1 MNLEFLTPVSHTVLA
16 HKEMLPSQAIGN
28 SIRIHTKTDGVPEL
42 DSVQL
47 AIIGVKESRSDS
59 EVDIQAVDLNA
70 IRKEFYQLFQGNWP
84 SNLVDL
90 GDIEPGESL
99 KDTYFALSSLVTDL
113 LKKSIVPIVIGGS
126 QDLTFAMYR
135 AYDALE
141 QMVNLTS
148 VDSKF
153 DLSVNDELISSN
165 AFMSKIIME
174 QPNNLF
180 NCSIVGYQTYFNAQ
194 EEIDLIEKLF
204 FDAYRLGEV
213 TNDITVVEPIF
224 RDTDLVSLDLTAVK
238 AAELG
243 YASNTYP
250 NGFDGREICAI
261 SRYAGISDKVT
272 AFGLFNTKRTIQCAQ
287 LSAQIIWYFIE
298 GYNFRKKD
306 YPFIT
311 NANYTKYIV
320 PLEDMEL
327 CFFKSHISGRWWL
340 EVPQIENLDNKFKRH
355 TLLPCTHSEY
365 VEASKGT
372 IPERWWK
379 AYKKM
384 LV

>member
-1 MNLEFLTPVSHTVLA
+1 MNIEFLTPVSNAVLA
-16 HKEMLPSQAIGN
+16 HKEVLPSQALGN
-28 SIRIHTKTDGVPEL
+28 SIQIHTLTDGVPEL
-42 DSVQL
+42 ENVKL
-47 AIIGVKESRSDS
+47 AIIGVKETRSES
-59 EVDIQAVDLNA
+59 EVEKEGLDINA
-70 IRKEFYQLFQGNWP
+70 IRKEFYQLFEGNW
-84 SNLVDL
+84 SSQLVDL

-99 KDTYFALSSLVTDL
+99 KDTYFALTSIVTEL
-113 LKKSIVPIVIGGS
+113 LKINIVPIVLGGS

-135 AYDALE
+135 AYDSLE

-153 DLSVNDELISSN
+153 DLSVSDELISSN

-213 TNDITVVEPIF
+213 INDITIVEPVF
-224 RDTDLVSLDLTAVK
+224 RDTDLVSMDLTSVK

-243 YASNTYP
+243 YAPNTFP

-272 AFGLFNTKRTIQCAQ
+272 SFGLFNTKRTSQCAQ
-287 LSAQIIWYFIE
+287 LSAQIIWYFVE
-298 GYNFRKKD
+298 GYNYRKKD

-311 NANYTKYIV
+311 SANYTKYIV
-320 PLEDMEL
+320 PFEDMEL
-327 CFFKSHISGRWWL
+327 CFYKSNISGRWWI
-340 EVPQIENLDNKFKRH
+340 EVPQIDDLDNKFKRH
-355 TLLPCTHSEY
+355 ALLPCTHSEY
-365 VEASKGT
+365 VEATEGT
-372 IPERWWK
+372 IPDRWWK